1 MANRIY
7 DLDLLKRHNI
17 KAKLVNIYFIG
28 DMYSRNRKSPQ
39 YRKDWQSKID
49 EMKKYLNIEQLTTLE
64 IKDLFLEI
72 DK

>member
-1 MANRIY
+1 
-7 DLDLLKRHNI
+7 
-17 KAKLVNIYFIG
+17 
-28 DMYSRNRKSPQ
+28 MYSRNRKSPQ